1 MSNKPHFSS
10 RQYDFHYNLNCVAS
24 GAAAQAQGGSTQLSA
39 TEGCMNQWMSN
50 GVWKMRVLAVGPNPA
65 GADAKSQLGW
75 RVKQEWVNITHGKVY
90 PGVLPDVP
98 DKVAPTNVSD
108 EFLATKSGNNAS
120 SANTA
125 GGLALGGRNIPFAPG
140 VPYTFE
146 QLIVWSPFDP
156 ADVPTRLLVTFDVSK
171 QDAVH
176 LPIAVPHYRK
186 PANFRINLGCGGT
199 VTMASGVSAAQT
211 PPPQPAAQPQQAAA
225 TQNTPAASNSKVDPC
240 AMLGAPDVASALN
253 VGVRSIGTAQRPS
266 ANECA
271 WSVASHAG
279 APAQNVVLV
288 MQNVQAP
295 KAACHGF
302 GCLHVVQSVLGI
314 PGVPGLPPQFSEA
327 FNDAQ
332 LIAGLGDKA
341 AWKDGRLTVVKAD
354 MAFQLFIRG
363 SASPALST
371 SEALAR
377 DVLAR
382 LP

>member
-1 MSNKPHFSS
+1 
-10 RQYDFHYNLNCVAS
+10 
-24 GAAAQAQGGSTQLSA
+24 
-39 TEGCMNQWMSN
+39 
-50 GVWKMRVLAVGPNPA
+50 MRVLAVGPNPA

-186 PANFRINLGCGGT
+186 PANFRINLACGGT

-354 MAFQLFIRG
+354 MAFQLFVRG
-363 SASPALST
+363 SASLALST